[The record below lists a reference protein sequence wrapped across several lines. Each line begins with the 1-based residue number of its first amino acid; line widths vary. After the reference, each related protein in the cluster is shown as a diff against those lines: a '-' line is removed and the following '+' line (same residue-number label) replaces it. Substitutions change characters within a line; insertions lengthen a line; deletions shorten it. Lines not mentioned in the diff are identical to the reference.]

1 MEEPSAM
8 TNAPIPIAINKIH
21 PNAWNPNSMKP
32 EIFEALV
39 EDIRRSGFLG
49 AILVRL
55 CKCPNMKERHYEIV
69 DGEHRWLACQDRG
82 VDLKEIPCYVV
93 ERDDVSAR
101 IETVTRNREH
111 GELVREKLVKLIG
124 ELTSTFKLRME
135 DVRDKMMIPEQ
146 EFKLIVNPIEIKA
159 PDTSRVKLHGRRQ
172 TFQVS
177 ALLASREQYEFINKI
192 LDKVMEG
199 EECTKGEA
207 LYTVFKVYDGQR

>member
-1 MEEPSAM
+1 M
-8 TNAPIPIAINKIH
+8 TNVPIPITVDKIH
-21 PNAWNPNSMKP
+21 PNTWNPNSMKP

-49 AILVRL
+49 AILVRP
-55 CKCPNMKERHYEIV
+55 CGCPNMEGKHYEIV
-69 DGEHRWLACQDRG
+69 DGEHRWLASQDRRL
-82 VDLKEIPCYVV
+82 DLKEIPCYVV

-111 GELVREKLVKLIG
+111 GELVREKLAKLVG

-135 DVRDKMMIPEQ
+135 DVREKMMIPEQ

-159 PDTSRVKLHGRRQ
+159 PDISKVKLHGRRQ
-172 TFQVS
+172 IFQVS

-192 LDKVMEG
+192 LDNVMDR

-207 LYTVFKVYDGQR
+207 LYKVFKVYDERR